1 MNINVS
7 KKRLIRLF
15 TIALLIIN
23 IVVAIFIFIDIEI
36 IKAPKTEVFVNILE
50 VTSEEIIIETTI
62 KMSNP
67 NSFEV
72 SFEELILKTST
83 RDNKKIGEIT
93 FDGGKIPSSETK
105 TFYSKDKIF
114 FQEEGDFSIIK
125 NKITGKIGVTFLG
138 FIKKT
143 IPLEVSVIAS
153 VQEIIDSLDIPEID
167 MELGFE
173 NITTEGI
180 EFTANIEIFNPTKIE
195 FGIDEFSI
203 IAKTEE
209 NQEVGSLV
217 IFGDIV
223 GPEETATF
231 TSKGSL
237 NYNALDSNKIIFT
250 LNGIARGKIGGLE
263 KKIDISTDAELII
276 PDISEFI
283 FKNQPIEFQIPVQFK
298 LRLRGIV
305 SKVGFNIY
313 NPSQIP
319 LEGRDLT
326 CCIYRQDRNRKILL
340 GEAEME
346 SCTIAPKE
354 RICVN
359 TEIVVPYRTF
369 LFSGSIRFLPDWIIL
384 NINGH
389 FSIAGTRQEFPISLN
404 AYVDPTLFRY
414 KPPI

>member
-1 MNINVS
+1 MDFKIS
-7 KKRLIRLF
+7 KKDLIKLF
-15 TIALLIIN
+15 TIILLVIN
-23 IVVAIFIFIDIEI
+23 IVVAIFIFVDIEI

-50 VTSEEIIIETTI
+50 VTSEEILIETTI
-62 KMSNP
+62 TMSNP
-67 NSFEV
+67 NSFEI

-83 RDNKKIGEIT
+83 RDDKKIGEIK
-93 FDGGKIPSSETK
+93 FDGGKIPSSKTK

-114 FQEEGDFSIIK
+114 FQDEGDFSIIK
-125 NKITGKIGVTFLG
+125 NKIIGKIGVSFLG

-153 VQEIIDSLDIPEID
+153 VQEIIDSLEIPDID
-167 MELGFE
+167 LELGFE
-173 NITTEGI
+173 NITKEGI

-203 IAKTEE
+203 IARTEE
-209 NQEVGSLV
+209 NDEVGSLV
-217 IFGDIV
+217 ISGDIV
-223 GPEETATF
+223 GPEESATF

-237 NYNALDSNKIIFT
+237 NYNALDSNKIVFT
-250 LNGIARGKIGGLE
+250 INGIACGKIGGLE

-283 FKNQPIEFQIPVQFK
+283 FNNEPIEFQIPVQFK

-305 SKVGFNIY
+305 SKVSFNIN

-319 LEGRDLT
+319 LEGRDLI
-326 CCIYRQDRNRKILL
+326 CCIYRQDRNKKTLL
-340 GEAEME
+340 GEAELE
-346 SCTIAPKE
+346 TCTIAPEEK
-354 RICVN
+354 ICVN
-359 TEIVVPYRTF
+359 TEIVIPYRKF
-369 LFSGSIRFLPDWIIL
+369 IFSGSIRLLPDWIIL

>member
-1 MNINVS
+1 MDFKIS
-7 KKRLIRLF
+7 KKRLIKLF
-15 TIALLIIN
+15 TIVLLLIN

-36 IKAPKTEVFVNILE
+36 IKAPKTEVFVNIIE
-50 VTSEEIIIETTI
+50 VTSEEILIETTI

-72 SFEELILKTST
+72 SFNELILKTST
-83 RDNKKIGEIT
+83 RDDKKIGEII
-93 FDGGKIPSSETK
+93 FDGGKIPSSESK

-125 NKITGKIGVTFLG
+125 NKITGKIGVSFLG

-143 IPLEVSVIAS
+143 IHLEVSVIAS
-153 VQEIIDSLDIPEID
+153 VKEIIDSLEIPDID
-167 MELGFE
+167 LELGFE
-173 NITTEGI
+173 NITEQGI
-180 EFTANIEIFNPTKIE
+180 EFIVNIDLFNPTKIE

-203 IAKTEE
+203 IARTEE
-209 NQEVGSLV
+209 NEEVGRLV
-217 IFGDIV
+217 IFGDVV
-223 GPEETATF
+223 GPEESATF
-231 TSKGSL
+231 TSKGNL
-237 NYNALDSNKIIFT
+237 NYNALDSDKIIFT

-263 KKIDISTDAELII
+263 KKINISTDAELII

-283 FKNQPIEFQIPVQFK
+283 FKNQPIEFDIPVQFK

-305 SKVGFNIY
+305 SMISFKIY

-319 LEGRDLT
+319 IEGRDLK
-326 CCIYRQDRNRKILL
+326 CSIFRQDRNKKTLI
-340 GEAEME
+340 GEDEMDP
-346 SCTIAPKE
+346 CIIAPQE

-359 TEIVVPYRTF
+359 TEIVIPYRTF
-369 LFSGSIRFLPDWIIL
+369 LFSGSFRLLPNWIVL

-404 AYVDPTLFRY
+404 AYVDPTLFRF
-414 KPPI
+414 KNPI

>member
-1 MNINVS
+1 MNIKLS
-7 KKRLIRLF
+7 KKTLIKLL
-15 TIALLIIN
+15 TIILLIVN
-23 IVVAIFIFIDIEI
+23 IVVAIFIFVDIEI
-36 IKAPKTEVFVNILE
+36 IKTPKTEVFVNILE
-50 VTSEEIIIETTI
+50 VNSEEIILETTI

-67 NSFEV
+67 NSFEI
-72 SFEELILKTST
+72 SFNELILKTST
-83 RDNKKIGEIT
+83 RDDKKIGEII
-93 FDGGKIPSSETK
+93 FDGGKIPSYDSQ
-105 TFYSKDKIF
+105 TFYSQDKIY

-125 NKITGKIGVTFLG
+125 NLITGKIGVSFLG

-143 IPLEVSVIAS
+143 IPLEVSVIVS
-153 VQEIIDSLDIPEID
+153 VKEIIDSLDIPDIN

-173 NITTEGI
+173 NITKEGI
-180 EFTANIEIFNPTKIE
+180 EFKVNVEIFNPTKIE

-209 NQEVGSLV
+209 NEEVGRLV
-217 IFGDIV
+217 IFGDVV
-223 GPEETATF
+223 GPEKSAIF

-263 KKIDISTDAELII
+263 KKINISTDAELII

-305 SKVGFNIY
+305 STVGFKIF

-319 LEGRDLT
+319 LEGRDLV
-326 CCIYRQDRNRKILL
+326 CNIYRIDGDKKTLL
-340 GEAEME
+340 GEAEMAP
-346 SCTIAPKE
+346 CLIAPEGRVCSK
-354 RICVN
+354 
-359 TEIVVPYRTF
+359 TEIVIKYRTF
-369 LFSGSIRFLPDWIIL
+369 FFSGNLKLIPDWIVL
-384 NINGH
+384 NIDGH

-404 AYVDPTLFRY
+404 AYVDPTVFRI
-414 KPPI
+414 KEVV

>member
-1 MNINVS
+1 MDTKIS
-7 KKRLIRLF
+7 KKRLIKLF
-15 TIALLIIN
+15 TIFLLVIN

-50 VTSEEIIIETTI
+50 VTSEEIILETTI

-83 RDNKKIGEIT
+83 KDDKKIGEII
-93 FDGGKIPSSETK
+93 FDGGKIPSYDSK
-105 TFYSKDKIF
+105 TFYSKDIIF

-125 NKITGKIGVTFLG
+125 NRITGKIGVSFLG
-138 FIKKT
+138 LIKKT

-153 VQEIIDSLDIPEID
+153 VKEIIDSLDIPDID

-173 NITTEGI
+173 NITKDGI
-180 EFTANIEIFNPTKIE
+180 EFSANIEIFNPTKIE

-203 IAKTEE
+203 IAKSEE
-209 NQEVGSLV
+209 NEEVGRLV

-223 GPEETATF
+223 GPEESATF
-231 TSKGSL
+231 TSIGSL

-263 KKIDISTDAELII
+263 KKINISTDAELII

-283 FKNQPIEFQIPVQFK
+283 FQNQPIDFQIPVQFK
-298 LRLRGIV
+298 IRLRGIV
-305 SKVGFNIY
+305 SMISFKIY

-319 LEGRDLT
+319 LEGRDLA
-326 CCIYRQDRNRKILL
+326 CHIFRVDGNKKILL
-340 GEAEME
+340 GEDELDP
-346 SCTIAPKE
+346 CIIAPKE

-359 TEIVVPYRTF
+359 TEIVIPYRTF
-369 LFSGSIRFLPDWIIL
+369 LFSGSLRLLPEWIVL
-384 NINGH
+384 NINGN

-404 AYVDPTLFRY
+404 AYVDPTLFRF
-414 KPPI
+414 KEPI

>member
-1 MNINVS
+1 MDIKFS
-7 KKRLIRLF
+7 KYRFIKLF
-15 TIALLIIN
+15 TIALFIIN
-23 IVVAIFIFIDIEI
+23 IIVAIFIFIDIEI
-36 IKAPKTEVFVNILE
+36 IKAPRTEVFVNILE
-50 VTSEEIIIETTI
+50 VTSEEIILETTI

-72 SFEELILKTST
+72 SFKELILKTST
-83 RDNKKIGEIT
+83 RDDKKIGEII
-93 FDGGKIPSSETK
+93 FDEGNIPSYKSK
-105 TFYSKDKIF
+105 TFYSKDSIF
-114 FQEEGDFSIIK
+114 FEEEGDFSIIK
-125 NKITGKIGVTFLG
+125 NKITGKIGVSFLG

-153 VQEIIDSLDIPEID
+153 VKEIIDSLDIPDIN

-173 NITTEGI
+173 NITEEGI
-180 EFTANIEIFNPTKIE
+180 EFTVNVELFNPTKIE

-209 NQEVGSLV
+209 NQEVGRLV

-223 GPEETATF
+223 GPEEYAIF

-237 NYNALDSNKIIFT
+237 NYNAFDSEKIIFT

-263 KKIDISTDAELII
+263 KKINISTDTQLII

-298 LRLRGIV
+298 LRLKGIV
-305 SKVGFNIY
+305 STISFKIY

-319 LEGRDLT
+319 LEGRNLY
-326 CCIYRQDRNRKILL
+326 CSIFRVDRNKKTIL
-340 GEAEME
+340 GEAEMDPC
-346 SCTIAPKE
+346 SIAPKE

-359 TEIVVPYRTF
+359 TEIVIPYRIF
-369 LFSGSIRFLPDWIIL
+369 LFSGSFRLLPDWIVL

-404 AYVDPTLFRY
+404 AYVDPTIFRY
-414 KPPI
+414 KEQI

>member
-1 MNINVS
+1 MNI
-7 KKRLIRLF
+7 KFTKARIIKLF
-15 TIALLIIN
+15 TISLLILN
-23 IVVAIFIFIDIEI
+23 LVVAVIIFIDIQL

-50 VTSEEIIIETTI
+50 VTSEEIILETTI

-72 SFEELILKTST
+72 SFEELLLKTST
-83 RDNKKIGEIT
+83 KDDKKIGEII
-93 FDGGKIPSSETK
+93 FDEGKIPSYNTK
-105 TFYSKDKIF
+105 IFYSKDKIY

-125 NKITGKIGVTFLG
+125 NKITGKIGVSFLG

-153 VQEIIDSLDIPEID
+153 VKEIIDSLDIPDIN

-173 NITTEGI
+173 NITQEGI
-180 EFTANIEIFNPTKIE
+180 EFIVNVEIFNPTKIE

-209 NQEVGSLV
+209 DIEVGRLV

-223 GPEETATF
+223 GPEEYAIF

-237 NYNALDSNKIIFT
+237 NYNAFDSEKIKFT
-250 LNGIARGKIGGLE
+250 INGIARGKIGGLE
-263 KKIDISTDAELII
+263 KKVNISTDTELII

-298 LRLRGIV
+298 LRLKGII
-305 SKVGFNIY
+305 SMISFKIY

-319 LEGRDLT
+319 LEGRDLS
-326 CCIYRQDRNRKILL
+326 CCIFRVDGNKKTLL
-340 GEAEME
+340 GEAEMDP
-346 SCTIAPKE
+346 CIIAPKE

-359 TEIVVPYRTF
+359 TEIVIPYRTF
-369 LFSGSIRFLPDWIIL
+369 LFSGSFKLIPDWIVL

-414 KPPI
+414 KEQV

>member
-1 MNINVS
+1 MNI
-7 KKRLIRLF
+7 KFTKARIIKLF
-15 TIALLIIN
+15 TIFLLILN
-23 IVVAIFIFIDIEI
+23 LVVAVIIFSDIQL

-50 VTSEEIIIETTI
+50 VTSEEIILETTI

-67 NSFEV
+67 NNFEV

-83 RDNKKIGEIT
+83 KDDKKIGEII
-93 FDGGKIPSSETK
+93 FDEGKIPSYNTK

-125 NKITGKIGVTFLG
+125 NKITGKIGVSFLG

-153 VQEIIDSLDIPEID
+153 VKEIIDSLDIPDIN

-173 NITTEGI
+173 NITQEGI
-180 EFTANIEIFNPTKIE
+180 EFTVNVELFNPTKIE

-209 NQEVGSLV
+209 DIEVGRLV
-217 IFGDIV
+217 IYGDIV
-223 GPEETATF
+223 GPEEYAIF

-237 NYNALDSNKIIFT
+237 NYNAFDSEKIKFT
-250 LNGIARGKIGGLE
+250 INGIARGKIGGLE
-263 KKIDISTDAELII
+263 KKVNISTDTELII

-298 LRLRGIV
+298 LRLKGIV
-305 SKVGFNIY
+305 SMISFKIY

-319 LEGRDLT
+319 LEGRDLY
-326 CCIYRQDRNRKILL
+326 CCIFRVDGNEKTLL
-340 GEAEME
+340 GEAEMDP
-346 SCTIAPKE
+346 CIIAPKE

-359 TEIVVPYRTF
+359 TEIVIPYRTF
-369 LFSGSIRFLPDWIIL
+369 LFSGSFKLLPDWIVL

-414 KPPI
+414 KEQV

>member
-1 MNINVS
+1 MDLKIS

-15 TIALLIIN
+15 TIVLLVIN
-23 IVVAIFIFIDIEI
+23 IVVAIFIFVDIEI

-50 VTSEEIIIETTI
+50 VTSEEIILETTI

-72 SFEELILKTST
+72 SFNELILKTST
-83 RDNKKIGEIT
+83 RDNKKIGEIS
-93 FDGGKIPSSETK
+93 FDEGKIPSSKTK

-125 NKITGKIGVTFLG
+125 NKITGKIGVSFLG

-153 VQEIIDSLDIPEID
+153 VKEIIDSLDIPDID

-173 NITTEGI
+173 NITKDGI

-203 IAKTEE
+203 IARTEE
-209 NQEVGSLV
+209 NEKVGSLV

-223 GPEETATF
+223 GPEESATF

-319 LEGRDLT
+319 LEGRDLK
-326 CCIYRQDRNRKILL
+326 CCIYRQDRNKKTLL

-346 SCTIAPKE
+346 SCTIAPLE
-354 RICVN
+354 RICVKS
-359 TEIVVPYRTF
+359 EIVIPYRTF

>member
-1 MNINVS
+1 MDIKLS
-7 KKRLIRLF
+7 KKRLFKLF
-15 TIALLIIN
+15 TIVLILIN

-50 VTSEEIIIETTI
+50 VTSEEIILETTI

-83 RDNKKIGEIT
+83 KDNKKIGEII

-105 TFYSKDKIF
+105 TFYSKDRIF
-114 FQEEGDFSIIK
+114 FQEEGDFSFIK
-125 NKITGKIGVTFLG
+125 NKITGKIGISFLG

-153 VQEIIDSLDIPEID
+153 VKEIINSLDIPDID
-167 MELGFE
+167 MELGFD
-173 NITTEGI
+173 NITMEGI
-180 EFTANIEIFNPTKIE
+180 EFTANVEIFNPTKIE

-203 IAKTEE
+203 VAKTEE
-209 NQEVGSLV
+209 NDEVGRLV

-223 GPEETATF
+223 GPEESATF

-237 NYNALDSNKIIFT
+237 HYNALDSNKIIFT

-263 KKIDISTDAELII
+263 KKIQISTDAELII

-305 SKVGFNIY
+305 SKVSFNIY

-319 LEGRDLT
+319 LEGRDLN
-326 CCIYRQDRNRKILL
+326 CCIFRQDRDKKTLL
-340 GEAEME
+340 GKAEME
-346 SCTIAPKE
+346 PCIIAPKE
-354 RICVN
+354 RICVK
-359 TEIVVPYRTF
+359 TEIVIPYRKF
-369 LFSGSIRFLPDWIIL
+369 LFSSSLRILPKWIIL
-384 NINGH
+384 NINGN

-414 KPPI
+414 KPTT

>member
-1 MNINVS
+1 MDIKVS
-7 KKRLIRLF
+7 KKRLIRVF
-15 TIALLIIN
+15 TILLLVIN

-36 IKAPKTEVFVNILE
+36 IKAPKTEVFVNIFE
-50 VTSEEIIIETTI
+50 VTSEEIILETTI

-72 SFEELILKTST
+72 SFEELILKTT
-83 RDNKKIGEIT
+83 TKDDKKIGEII
-93 FDGGKIPSSETK
+93 FDGGKIPSHDSH
-105 TFYSKDKIF
+105 TFYSKDSIF

-125 NKITGKIGVTFLG
+125 NKISGKIGVSFLG

-153 VQEIIDSLDIPEID
+153 VKEIIDSLDIPDID

-173 NITTEGI
+173 NITNEGI
-180 EFTANIEIFNPTKIE
+180 EFTANIDIFNPTKIE

-203 IAKTEE
+203 IARTEE
-209 NQEVGSLV
+209 NEEVGSLV

-223 GPEETATF
+223 EPEESATF

-298 LRLRGIV
+298 LRFRGIV

-319 LEGRDLT
+319 LEGKDLT
-326 CCIYRQDRNRKILL
+326 CCIFRQDRNKKTLL

-346 SCTIAPKE
+346 SCTITPKE

-359 TEIVVPYRTF
+359 TEIVIPYRTF
-369 LFSGSIRFLPDWIIL
+369 LFSGSIRFIPDWIIL

-414 KPPI
+414 KEPV